1 MYAIYS
7 DGTVPSVI
15 DNSMLTFTSANDEV
29 AIVTEDGLV
38 TAQGEGTTN
47 IEVVATDEPSLSAYA
62 VVTVDVKNA

>member
-62 VVTVDVKNA
+62 VVTVENA

>member
-1 MYAIYS
+1 
-7 DGTVPSVI
+7 
-15 DNSMLTFTSANDEV
+15 MLTFTSANEEI

-62 VVTVDVKNA
+62 VVTVENA